1 MWEFRYYVFCFTGL
15 MNRESFSRERFL
27 QQKGE
32 EMTTMVWVY
41 LGYLAICIVVT
52 LLVARTLRKYGPVF
66 IAGNEAET
74 SPLVRAKTH
83 LMIVGFYLITL
94 GLIGFALR
102 YGGEATD
109 AKTAIEILSTKIGGM
124 IFVIGFMHFSMVA
137 TFVAARN
144 QHLAESNVPMAKP
157 VKSFNE

>member
-1 MWEFRYYVFCFTGL
+1 
-15 MNRESFSRERFL
+15 
-27 QQKGE
+27 
-32 EMTTMVWVY
+32 MTTMVWVY
-41 LGYLAICIVVT
+41 LGYLAICILVT
-52 LLVARTLRKYGPVF
+52 LFVARTLRIHGPAF
-66 IAGNEAET
+66 IAGNDAEN

-94 GLIGFALR
+94 GLVGFALR

-124 IFVIGFMHFSMVA
+124 IFVIGFMHFAMVT

-144 QHLAESNVPMAKP
+144 RHMAEAGIRMAKP
-157 VKSFNE
+157 VKSFE

>member
-1 MWEFRYYVFCFTGL
+1 
-15 MNRESFSRERFL
+15 
-27 QQKGE
+27 
-32 EMTTMVWVY
+32 MTTMVWVY
-41 LGYLAICIVVT
+41 LGYLAICILVT

-66 IAGNEAET
+66 IAGDEADT

-94 GLIGFALR
+94 GLVGFALR

-144 QHLAESNVPMAKP
+144 NHLAETSVRMAKP
-157 VKSFNE
+157 LKSFND